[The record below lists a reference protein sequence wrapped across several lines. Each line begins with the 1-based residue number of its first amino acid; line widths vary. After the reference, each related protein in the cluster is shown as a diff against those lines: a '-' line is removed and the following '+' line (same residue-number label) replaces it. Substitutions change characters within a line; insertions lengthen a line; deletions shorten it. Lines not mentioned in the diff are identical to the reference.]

1 MIVLMGYSISKVLIG
16 MLWVS
21 LGLII
26 VVAIYKKVLSR
37 LQRGRAIPEDY
48 CVLYSLEENPAKGEI
63 EFYFTTKTK
72 RNVIFQLLNDD
83 LSVFKILYDK
93 ETKEGGQIV
102 RFDSTTIENGD
113 YYFQIITEN
122 QKTMKKFSVL
132 N

>member
-26 VVAIYKKVLSR
+26 VVAIYKRILAK
-37 LQRGRAIPEDY
+37 LQKGRAVPEEY
-48 CVLYSLEENPAKGEI
+48 CVLYSLETNPSKGEI

-72 RNVIFQLLNDD
+72 RNVVFQLLNDD
-83 LSVFKILYDK
+83 LSVLKVLYDK
-93 ETKEGGQIV
+93 ETKEGGQII
-102 RFDSTTIENGD
+102 RFDSTTLENGN
-113 YYFQIITEN
+113 YYFQIVTEN